1 MARMT
6 DEPLLRTAA
15 AAAKIGVDA
24 STLYRWE
31 RAGYVRPTLHTAGGQ
46 ARWRLSE
53 LREQLADRERAGRPA
68 AQPPTV
74 PPLQQLRRRADGWP
88 ADEFPGD

>member
-6 DEPLLRTAA
+6 DAPLIRTAEA
-15 AAAKIGVDA
+15 ARALGVVP

-31 RAGYVRPTLHTAGGQ
+31 RAGIVRPAMRTAGGQ
-46 ARWRLSE
+46 ARWRLDE
-53 LREQLADRERAGRPA
+53 LREQLDEHEHAGRPS